1 MGRAE
6 IDLLRLA
13 RSRTIARAI
22 IGSAQE
28 RAALDDAA
36 RRLARGQCQIL
47 QFGSARIN
55 RLLPRVT
62 RPIPIARPLPD
73 VADHVVEPVAV
84 RLEAA
89 DRRGGGIAVLVG
101 VVDGEDALPGIGDRL
116 AFGIEGTRPII
127 LAVATA
133 ARREFPLRLGR
144 ELTTAPARIGQRILV
159 GDMHDRMIVL
169 ARNRAAGTGRRTPI
183 GARDVL
189 PPLRDAAAARDIGGL
204 DEYHRA
210 RSKQAPGHAG
220 M

>member
-1 MGRAE
+1 M
-6 IDLLRLA
+6 
-13 RSRTIARAI
+13 
-22 IGSAQE
+22 
-28 RAALDDAA
+28 RAALDDSAWC
-36 RRLARGQCQIL
+36 LAGGQCQIL

-84 RLEAA
+84 GFEAA
-89 DRRGGGIAVLVG
+89 DRRSPGVAVLVG

-133 ARREFPLRLGR
+133 ARGELPLRLGR
-144 ELTTAPARIGQRILV
+144 ELTAAPARISQRILV

-169 ARNRAAGTGRRTPI
+169 ARDRTARACRRTPI
-183 GARDVL
+183 GA
-189 PPLRDAAAARDIGGL
+189 
-204 DEYHRA
+204 
-210 RSKQAPGHAG
+210 
-220 M
+220 